1 MAIYIC
7 IKIQG
12 DTNKEKTSLFV
23 TSYSVKFAFLSK
35 DGTIDPVLHSA
46 IEFSSLT
53 LFSSIYGQL
62 KVTDAL
68 FQMFYVL
75 LLPHALVSCFDT
87 PLNNAEQLM

>member
-1 MAIYIC
+1 MAIYVC
-7 IKIQG
+7 IKIAG
-12 DTNKEKTSLFV
+12 DTNKEKNKFV
-23 TSYSVKFAFLSK
+23 HNYSVKFTFLSK

-53 LFSSIYGQL
+53 LFSSIDGQL

-68 FQMFYVL
+68 FQLFYAL

-87 PLNNAEQLM
+87 PLNNAEQPM